1 MGRAF
6 EVRKVAMQKTAAA
19 KGKLYAK
26 YGKEIYM
33 AAKSGTPDPDTN
45 QTLKR
50 IIEKAKK
57 EQVTADVIKRA
68 IEKAKGGS
76 DENYAEAR
84 YEGFGPGNSM
94 IIVECLTDNPN
105 RTIAEVRNCFT
116 KTGGKLGVSGSVM
129 HQFNH
134 YAVLTMPGLTEDEVL
149 EILITNDLDAQEIET
164 DDVGVTVYSDASNF
178 NNIRQ
183 AILDVHPD
191 FDFDTEEIMWV
202 PIMETSF
209 DHEEDQDKFDR
220 LISMLDELDDVQN
233 VYHNISF
240 KE

>member
-19 KGKLYAK
+19 KSKLYAK

-33 AAKSGTPDPDTN
+33 AAKAGTPDPDTN
-45 QTLKR
+45 VNLKR
-50 IIEKAKK
+50 IIDKAKK
-57 EQVTADVIKRA
+57 DQVSADIIKRA

-76 DENYAEAR
+76 DENYSEAR
-84 YEGFGPGNSM
+84 YEGFGPGSSM
-94 IIVECLTDNPN
+94 VIVECLTDNPN

-134 YAVLTMPGLTEDEVL
+134 YAVLTLPGMTEDDIL
-149 EILITNDLDAQEIET
+149 EILIENDLDAQEIEQE
-164 DDVGVTVYSDASNF
+164 DNRVTVYSDATNY

-183 AILDVHPD
+183 AVLDKFPD
-191 FDFDTEEIMWV
+191 FDFETEEIMWL
-202 PIMETSF
+202 PIMEATL
-209 DHEEDQDKFDR
+209 DNDEDKDKFDR

-233 VYHNISF
+233 VYHNVAL
-240 KE
+240 EE